1 MKNARLVVSA
11 LVLSCLAFAAG
22 CGSRSETPMMGEGE
36 TSVYPAENAPGVS
49 ATITFCEK
57 IGSKTGR
64 PIREGRVFTT
74 GDDEKVR
81 ALVEIG
87 HADAMGARALMFHL
101 VWTGPDD
108 EAFYTKR
115 TDVVPEGSEARIE
128 SAISIPP
135 DRREPGIYTLRVY
148 LFRELIA
155 EKTFELRAPGG
166 K

>member
-1 MKNARLVVSA
+1 MKNARFVVSA
-11 LVLSCLAFAAG
+11 LVLSCLVLGAG
-22 CGSRSETPMMGEGE
+22 CGAREETPTTGDNE
-36 TSVYPAENAPGVS
+36 TTVYRAADAPGVS

-64 PIREGRVFTT
+64 PIHEGRVFTT
-74 GDDEKVR
+74 GEDEKVR
-81 ALVEIG
+81 ALVEIT
-87 HADAMGARALMFHL
+87 HADALGQRDLMFHL